1 MTEESPGA
9 IRCAAAAAVAP
20 LKLGLGLGRAGR
32 ATELDD
38 DIDSLVEAT
47 E

>member
-9 IRCAAAAAVAP
+9 IRAAAAP
-20 LKLGLGLGRAGR
+20 LKLGLGLGRTGR

-47 E
+47 G